1 MQAIT
6 GWKKQ
11 GGCRVKI
18 ELWERPSRKF
28 VDTTRDVVWISEETD
43 EKGQPLFMRIPE
55 ERKTKYEQGKGFQV
69 GEYHYSSVEQLTSRC
84 IDEEKK
90 IYQENYGHT
99 VIEIEERFPC
109 FDSYDFMYE
118 NRYYHWIYFVADN
131 KLNCVYYEDESKF
144 IEVTE
149 DVESLRK
156 ESWKEMKA
164 CGFLDESGI
173 LQF

>member
-1 MQAIT
+1 M
-6 GWKKQ
+6 
-11 GGCRVKI
+11 
-18 ELWERPSRKF
+18 
-28 VDTTRDVVWISEETD
+28 
-43 EKGQPLFMRIPE
+43 
-55 ERKTKYEQGKGFQV
+55 
-69 GEYHYSSVEQLTSRC
+69 
-84 IDEEKK
+84 
-90 IYQENYGHT
+90 
-99 VIEIEERFPC
+99 
-109 FDSYDFMYE
+109 
-118 NRYYHWIYFVADN
+118 ADN